1 MPYYKNKNTNIL
13 FIHIPKTG
21 GSSIEH
27 YFSTKFNI
35 PLNNK
40 SLKTTNHY
48 HKENNKYKIL
58 SKKVSLQHL
67 IYNSIFRFRRF
78 FNVTLRNLK
87 IITAVRNPY
96 ERLISDLF
104 YLKKINKDTLKK
116 NVYQIILN
124 FIKNNPDNHAL
135 PQHRFIINYYTRR
148 IPPNIT
154 ILKTETLKE
163 DMHKIGYSDFD
174 VHQKKNKV
182 KNVNY
187 YDYLNKKSIQL
198 INLYYHFDFILF
210 NYNKIQPQLLL

>member
-1 MPYYKNKNTNIL
+1 M
-13 FIHIPKTG
+13 
-21 GSSIEH
+21 
-27 YFSTKFNI
+27 
-35 PLNNK
+35 
-40 SLKTTNHY
+40 
-48 HKENNKYKIL
+48 NNKYKIL

-154 ILKTETLKE
+154 ILKTETLTE